1 MKTRLLTY
9 TFLFFSFYSQAQQ
22 FVVSST
28 VASQQGKPN
37 EEINPTVVIKNNGS
51 YTMELRW
58 ERVKNNLPQGWESVV
73 CDKQCHTTYTES
85 KSFSLAPGESIYD
98 FRVSFRPN
106 GFEGSAN
113 AELKIYEVKNPNNHA
128 NVSFNAS
135 SISSSSG
142 NGPNIYPNPA
152 TEHIMVQDPNNEV
165 KFIEVY
171 NIVGKKISEYTV
183 NNSSGKYDVSDLQR
197 GMYMIRMLDRNR
209 NIIRTQRVSKYNP

>member
-9 TFLFFSFYSQAQQ
+9 TFLFFSLYSQAQQ
-22 FVVSST
+22 LVVSST
-28 VASQQGKPN
+28 NASQQGKAT
-37 EEINPTVVIKNNGS
+37 EEINPSVVIKNNGS

-73 CDKQCHTTYTES
+73 CDKLCHTAYTES

-98 FRVSFRPN
+98 FRVSFHPN
-106 GFEGSAN
+106 GFEGSGHS
-113 AELKIYEVKNPNNHA
+113 EIKIYELKNPNNHV

-135 SISSSSG
+135 SNASSAG

-171 NIVGKKISEYTV
+171 NIVGKKISEFTI
-183 NNSSGKYDVSDLQR
+183 NNASGKYDVSDLQR